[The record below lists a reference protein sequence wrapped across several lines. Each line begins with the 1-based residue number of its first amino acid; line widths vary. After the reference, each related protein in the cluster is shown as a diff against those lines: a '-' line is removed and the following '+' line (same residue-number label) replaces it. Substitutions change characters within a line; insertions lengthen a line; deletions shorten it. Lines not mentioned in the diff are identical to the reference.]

1 MSETLS
7 SEDLVIG
14 QQIRVLADA
23 GVVVRDPNALSRAVV
38 HRSQRRGVM
47 GMPLGL
53 IASASALLLVAVF
66 AVTSFSQMGSS
77 PTTAQ
82 IGGITVAGITVGATT
97 YGVGAAPNINLSTAR
112 MTVFGEARQNTGF
125 RTEGSTAYQVD
136 DLNPQQVLVMKLIPG
151 QHDDVGSTGDYLV
164 LTRGD
169 GYSQL
174 CPYFQA
180 GDPLAPSVCD

>member
-7 SEDLVIG
+7 SEELAIG
-14 QQIRVLADA
+14 QQIRALADA
-23 GVVVRDPNALSRAVV
+23 GVAVRDPSSLSRAVV
-38 HRSQRRGVM
+38 HRTPRRGVM
-47 GMPLGL
+47 GLPLGL
-53 IASASALLLVAVF
+53 IASASVLLLVAVF
-66 AVTSFSQMGSS
+66 AVTSLGQMGSS

-82 IGGITVAGITVGATT
+82 VGGITVAGINLGGTT
-97 YGVGAAPNINLSTAR
+97 YGVGAARSINLSSAR
-112 MTVFGEARQNTGF
+112 LTVFGEARQNTGF
-125 RTEGSTAYQVD
+125 RTEGSAAYQVD
-136 DLNPQQVLVMKLIPG
+136 DLDPQKVLVMKLIPG
-151 QHDDVGSTGDYLV
+151 QHDDAGSIGEYLV